1 MAPDDTTKALK
12 VLWKRLFYTPKLSAQ
27 NGSPSNQM
35 HNLAVISNIDS
46 SLSLVYCNETN
57 RLKQGDVQSIWTGI
71 PKNAPDTLVF
81 FFISL
86 YLILMVYYIQV

>member
-1 MAPDDTTKALK
+1 
-12 VLWKRLFYTPKLSAQ
+12 
-27 NGSPSNQM
+27 M

-71 PKNAPDTLVF
+71 PKNAPGYTCFFLHFTLF
-81 FFISL
+81 DFNGLLYSSL
-86 YLILMVYYIQV
+86 KLVNTFNSSYCNVIKSRACLLYYIFHVM